1 MGDVLARLFVNIES
15 LPHDGYGFVQVMF
28 LGACYLYI
36 LLIGANMIGD
46 GSELLM
52 LIPSIAGVVGS
63 VVLPVLGAVPDGAI
77 VLFSGLGPADKA
89 QQQVSVGVGALAG
102 STVMLLTI
110 PWLLSVLGG
119 RVPLECNVP
128 QYSKKAELGPIG
140 LGSLRSTGVAV
151 DRSIRT
157 SGMVMLCTCVT
168 YLVVEIPALTLIN
181 DDRITEVQH
190 IRPFAWAGVVMC
202 TLFFIAYI
210 VLQYRIA
217 KAQSRLA
224 TPELFEQRVTDVMV
238 KSIQSGQLSLRGAL
252 AELATSAGAPAS
264 FRNGDAPLV
273 SPSAEDAALTTK
285 LRAVVRPFFK
295 RLDTDGNG
303 TLSRDEMR
311 VLTMTL
317 GENPTEKEVEE
328 MFRTA
333 DTSGDHQ
340 ISFDEFVV
348 FCKRLLQHEQR
359 TRRSA
364 RAHFCSSTHR
374 HASRCARASP
384 RHLVMADG
392 EGKEFFIF
400 GHPVTMSP
408 SPDIHNTG
416 FEKNG
421 CLHKYLRCDAPDV
434 ADVLKKLREES
445 CGGGSVT
452 IPHKEAVL
460 PEMSELSDS
469 AKTIGAVNTITKKAD
484 GQLAG
489 DNTDWLG
496 IKNMLESRL
505 GAPEKPLPSDLTCL
519 LCGAGGTSRA
529 AAYAL
534 QKMGAKRVL
543 VYNRTFSRGEALAK
557 EFGFEAV
564 ENLEDALQKLETLHI
579 VVNTLPG
586 NTDFTLPEPAANL
599 SARRPVV
606 LEAAY
611 IPRRTA
617 FVRQALEA
625 GCDVVEGVEMLFE
638 QGCAQCEI
646 WTHKP
651 APRADIAKSLLQALF
666 TSGSEH
672 PAFPKME
679 PHDVIPVALLKESG
693 LSSWP

>member
-364 RAHFCSSTHR
+364 RAHSADR
-374 HASRCARASP
+374 ASGGSLAEGGSRARTADARAS
-384 RHLVMADG
+384 AAG
-392 EGKEFFIF
+392 EDEDEEEVEMPEDIAALPPAEQRRRLLLRALWQMGVGTVIVLIF
-400 GHPVTMSP
+400 SDPMV
-408 SPDIHNTG
+408 
-416 FEKNG
+416 
-421 CLHKYLRCDAPDV
+421 
-434 ADVLKKLREES
+434 DVLDAIGDRTGIPAFFVAFLLGPIASNASEMVASFKYAQKKS
-445 CGGGSVT
+445 KKTISVSFSQLLGAACMNNT
-452 IPHKEAVL
+452 FCLLIFYLIVAVRGFPWIYHAEVVGIIFVEVVVGLLARRSTHTLLTGVLIFSLLPVSLAIVAVL
-460 PEMSELSDS
+460 
-469 AKTIGAVNTITKKAD
+469 KATVFH
-484 GQLAG
+484 
-489 DNTDWLG
+489 N
-496 IKNMLESRL
+496 
-505 GAPEKPLPSDLTCL
+505 
-519 LCGAGGTSRA
+519 
-529 AAYAL
+529 
-534 QKMGAKRVL
+534 
-543 VYNRTFSRGEALAK
+543 
-557 EFGFEAV
+557 V
-564 ENLEDALQKLETLHI
+564 E
-579 VVNTLPG
+579 
-586 NTDFTLPEPAANL
+586 
-599 SARRPVV
+599 
-606 LEAAY
+606 
-611 IPRRTA
+611 
-617 FVRQALEA
+617 
-625 GCDVVEGVEMLFE
+625 
-638 QGCAQCEI
+638 
-646 WTHKP
+646 
-651 APRADIAKSLLQALF
+651 
-666 TSGSEH
+666 
-672 PAFPKME
+672 
-679 PHDVIPVALLKESG
+679 
-693 LSSWP
+693 